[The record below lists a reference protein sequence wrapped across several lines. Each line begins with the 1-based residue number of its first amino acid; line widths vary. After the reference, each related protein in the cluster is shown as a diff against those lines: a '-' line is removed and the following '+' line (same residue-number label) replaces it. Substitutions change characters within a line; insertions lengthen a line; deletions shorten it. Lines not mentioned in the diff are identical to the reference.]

1 MKYYSIAGKKVSA
14 VIQGCMRFGRIEQ
27 SQVDSV
33 MKTALECGINFFD
46 NADIYTNGLC
56 EEKLG
61 KFLADNP
68 GVRDKIVIQTK
79 CGIKKNP
86 SSYDFSKEHILSSV
100 DGSLKRMGI
109 EHIDFLLLHRP
120 DALCDPEEV
129 AEAFDTLYN
138 SGKVGHFGVSNHN
151 PMQIELLKKYLGKNR
166 IVFNQLQFSLANT
179 TIIDCGLNVNMT
191 NDAAINRDDSV
202 LDYCRLNGITI
213 QPWSPFQFGFFG
225 GVFIGNPD
233 FPELNSTLD
242 TISDKYGITPTG
254 LAISWILRHPAK
266 MQPIIGTMTPS
277 RIKEICNACDVTI
290 THDEWYDLYRS
301 AGNKLP

>member
-1 MKYYSIAGKKVSA
+1 M
-14 VIQGCMRFGRIEQ
+14 
-27 SQVDSV
+27 
-33 MKTALECGINFFD
+33 
-46 NADIYTNGLC
+46 
-56 EEKLG
+56 
-61 KFLADNP
+61 
-68 GVRDKIVIQTK
+68 
-79 CGIKKNP
+79 
-86 SSYDFSKEHILSSV
+86 
-100 DGSLKRMGI
+100 RMGI
-109 EHIDFLLLHRP
+109 DHIDFLLLHRP

-129 AEAFDTLYN
+129 AEAFDILYR

-151 PMQIELLKKYLGKNR
+151 PMQIELLSKYLGKNR
-166 IVFNQLQFSLANT
+166 IVFNQLQFSLTNS

-202 LDYCRLNGITI
+202 LDYCRLNDITI

-242 TISDKYGITPTG
+242 RISEKYGITPTG
-254 LAISWILRHPAK
+254 LAIAWILRHPAK